1 MSLGTDSSFS
11 SPASSSVA
19 AIDSAIALLGA
30 ARRIVVFSGAG
41 LSRASG
47 IPTYRD
53 VDGLWMNRNAL
64 QFSHAEDLQ
73 RDPKGFSRF
82 WAQRLAVVEV
92 AEPNAGHQA
101 LAQLQ
106 RLRPA
111 TRLITQNV
119 DGLLS
124 IAGGL
129 EVLELHGSLRRWRCD
144 HCGNRQGPWP
154 FQRCLRC
161 ASRARP
167 DVVMFGEAL
176 NAGVLLDAQAAAQE
190 SDVFMV
196 VGSTAIV
203 YPAAELP
210 ELALAHGARLITLN
224 MEPLPQLDAA
234 AAVVLRGA
242 SEDLLPRLLAGLGGP
257 EGLA

>member
-1 MSLGTDSSFS
+1 MSSLGT
-11 SPASSSVA
+11 ASSSTSPVE
-19 AIDSAIALLGA
+19 SAIALLGA
-30 ARRIVVFSGAG
+30 ARRIAVLSGAG
-41 LSRASG
+41 LSKASG

-53 VDGLWMNRNAL
+53 ADGLWMNQNAL

-73 RDPKGFSRF
+73 RDPRGFTRF
-82 WAQRLAVVEV
+82 WARRLSTVE
-92 AEPNAGHQA
+92 AAQPNPGHAA
-101 LAQLQ
+101 LALLQ

-129 EVLELHGSLRRWRCD
+129 DVLELHGSLRRWRCD
-144 HCGNRQGPWP
+144 HCGNRRGPWP
-154 FQRCLRC
+154 FHRCMRC

-167 DVVMFGEAL
+167 DVVMFGEML
-176 NAGVLLDAQAAAQE
+176 NPGVLHDAQVAAQE
-190 SDVFMV
+190 SDLFMV
-196 VGSTAIV
+196 VGSTAVV

-210 ELALAHGARLITLN
+210 QLAMSRGARLITLN

-242 SEDLLPRLLAGLGGP
+242 AEVLLPRLLAGIGG
-257 EGLA
+257 

>member
-1 MSLGTDSSFS
+1 MSLGTDSFS
-11 SPASSSVA
+11 SSPS
-19 AIDSAIALLGA
+19 IESAIALLAA

-53 VDGLWMNRNAL
+53 ADGLWMNRNAL
-64 QFSHAEDLQ
+64 QFSHADDLR
-73 RDPKGFSRF
+73 RDPKGLSRF
-82 WAQRLAVVEV
+82 WAERLATVE
-92 AEPNAGHQA
+92 AAAPNAGHHA

-111 TRLITQNV
+111 TRLVTQNV

-124 IAGGL
+124 IASGL
-129 EVLELHGSLRRWRCD
+129 DVLELHGSLRRWRCD

-161 ASRARP
+161 TSRARP
-167 DVVMFGEAL
+167 DVVMFGETL
-176 NAGVLLDAQAAAQE
+176 NPGVLLDAQAAAQE
-190 SDVFMV
+190 SDLFMV

-210 ELALAHGARLITLN
+210 ELALARGARLITLN

-242 SEDLLPRLLAGLGGP
+242 SEELLPRLLAGLGS
-257 EGLA
+257 